1 MKRINLSAPRMVGNE
16 LKYVQEA
23 FESNWIAP
31 LGPFVNRLEEDIK
44 KLVGIEAA
52 VALNSGTSAIHLALI
67 EAGVGKGDIVL
78 CSDLTFTAS
87 ANPIRYC
94 GATPVFID
102 SEPET
107 YGMSPIVLE
116 NAIKFYKPK
125 AVVVASIYGVPAKL
139 DEIAEIC
146 DIHSVTMIEDSTE
159 VLGSTLNGQYAGTFG
174 KFGTF
179 SFNGNKIIT
188 TSGGGMLVSHD
199 PQRIFHALYLA
210 TQAKDSAKDYS
221 HSELGY
227 NYRLSNV
234 CAAIGVGQLEKI
246 DELIEYRKNI
256 YETYAKEFSMFF
268 DYGVKMLP
276 VPCNATSSYWM
287 SVLIL
292 GDDCFV
298 KPEQIITVLNNEN
311 IEARRVWKPMHS
323 QELWKDCEFE
333 LVADEP
339 NSTYLYEHGVCLPSD
354 PNMTVE
360 EQARVVSIVREFIA
374 WNIKLYYKDGSEG

>member
-107 YGMSPIVLE
+107 YGMSPIALE

-146 DIHSVTMIEDSTE
+146 NIHSVTMIEDSTE

-210 TQAKDSAKDYS
+210 TQAKDSSKDYS

-256 YETYAKEFSMFF
+256 YETYVKEFSMFY

-276 VPCNATSSYWM
+276 VPCNATSNYWM

-292 GDDCFV
+292 GDDCFA
-298 KPEQIITVLNNEN
+298 KPEHIIKVLNNEN

-339 NSTYLYEHGVCLPSD
+339 
-354 PNMTVE
+354 
-360 EQARVVSIVREFIA
+360 
-374 WNIKLYYKDGSEG
+374 

>member
-107 YGMSPIVLE
+107 YGMSPIALE

-139 DEIAEIC
+139 DEIAEI
-146 DIHSVTMIEDSTE
+146 
-159 VLGSTLNGQYAGTFG
+159 
-174 KFGTF
+174 
-179 SFNGNKIIT
+179 
-188 TSGGGMLVSHD
+188 
-199 PQRIFHALYLA
+199 
-210 TQAKDSAKDYS
+210 
-221 HSELGY
+221 
-227 NYRLSNV
+227 
-234 CAAIGVGQLEKI
+234 
-246 DELIEYRKNI
+246 
-256 YETYAKEFSMFF
+256 
-268 DYGVKMLP
+268 
-276 VPCNATSSYWM
+276 
-287 SVLIL
+287 
-292 GDDCFV
+292 
-298 KPEQIITVLNNEN
+298 
-311 IEARRVWKPMHS
+311 
-323 QELWKDCEFE
+323 
-333 LVADEP
+333 
-339 NSTYLYEHGVCLPSD
+339 
-354 PNMTVE
+354 
-360 EQARVVSIVREFIA
+360 
-374 WNIKLYYKDGSEG
+374 